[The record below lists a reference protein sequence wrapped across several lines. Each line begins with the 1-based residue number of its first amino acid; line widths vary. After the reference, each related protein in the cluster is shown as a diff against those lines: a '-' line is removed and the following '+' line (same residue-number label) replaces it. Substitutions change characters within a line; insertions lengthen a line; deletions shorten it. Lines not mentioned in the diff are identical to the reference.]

1 VLFQRGVVGF
11 RRGHVGLEQH
21 PSVDGQPPSIKG
33 LDLVR
38 DGDVGVQIRI
48 LGTAVSVGERGRD
61 QASDVDL
68 TDALWPGP
76 SEQGLLL
83 DECKRVLHGGRHVAQ
98 FVLYTVEGEVD
109 VAFPPTGKTFTM
121 TQSHWF
127 RLKDG
132 KILEHWANRDD
143 LGHAQQLGW
152 LPPTPRYLIRM
163 ARAKRRTKRQLNT

>member
-33 LDLVR
+33 LV
-38 DGDVGVQIRI
+38 
-48 LGTAVSVGERGRD
+48 AVGERGRD